1 MMLKE
6 ELKKKVEYY
15 MNLPYTMMVKRHD
28 DQGIYYLAGFIE
40 LPDLFMVGPT
50 LEAAV
55 KELQI
60 EQPEYFEEC
69 IKRGFKIPV
78 PAESQKYSGKLN
90 FRMPKQLHEK
100 VAVIAQSE
108 GVSIN
113 QYLLAAVSQAAGA
126 DEKKVW
132 EKTRK

>member
-1 MMLKE
+1 MKLQFDPNQPFQ
-6 ELKKKVEYY
+6 LDAVAAI
-15 MNLPYTMMVKRHD
+15 T
-28 DQGIYYLAGFIE
+28 
-40 LPDLFMVGPT
+40 DLFDGQPQG
-50 LEAAV
+50 A
-55 KELQI
+55 
-60 EQPEYFEEC
+60 PEYFEEC

-126 DEKKVW
+126 DEKKVL